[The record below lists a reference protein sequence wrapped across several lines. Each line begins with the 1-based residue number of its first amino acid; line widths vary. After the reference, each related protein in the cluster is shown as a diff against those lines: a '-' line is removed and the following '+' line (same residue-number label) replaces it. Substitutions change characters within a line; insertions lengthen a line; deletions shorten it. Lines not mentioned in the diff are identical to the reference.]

1 MYGAVVLAPA
11 AIAGS
16 ANDNRPQSGNGET
29 YDYCLLPHIRAKSS
43 RLREGRMMRAVVIG
57 GSLGGL
63 TAALVL
69 RDQGWE
75 VDVMERSPN
84 PLEGRGTGI
93 VLHPS
98 TVRYLAERVGKSIG
112 DIGLHA
118 HRLQYLGTDG
128 SIVHEQPC
136 AYRFASYFELY
147 RGLLDAFGT
156 ERYHLSNELAHLDN
170 RGDVAM
176 LSLTDG
182 QTLAADLVLCADGI
196 RSTGRRI
203 MVPDAHPR
211 YAGYVAWRGTID
223 IDQLG
228 DRSTDILLDAFTY
241 RILPRGHLLT
251 YPMPGPS
258 GSVLFNWLWYQNIA
272 PGDGLTDLLTDRNGV
287 TAELTVPPGSV
298 QKRHVEQ
305 LYSAADTQLP
315 APLAEVVQR
324 TAEPFIQVIVDL
336 EVPRM
341 AFGRSCLMGDAAFAL
356 RPHIGVGTAK
366 AADDAWQL
374 GTALLGVT
382 APYIPARLKAWETQ
396 QMPVARR
403 ALQRARVAGRS
414 LQDGTWRVGDQPP
427 FGLQLPGDSVLP
439 VAL

>member
-1 MYGAVVLAPA
+1 M
-11 AIAGS
+11 AGS
-16 ANDNRPQSGNGET
+16 ANDNRLRGGDPGRYGHAHPSPG
-29 YDYCLLPHIRAKSS
+29 RAKSS
-43 RLREGRMMRAVVIG
+43 REWEGPVMRAIVIG

-69 RDQGWE
+69 RDQGWD
-75 VDVMERSPN
+75 VDVLERSPN

-93 VLHPS
+93 VVHPT
-98 TVRYLAERVGKSIG
+98 TVRYLVERTGKSIG
-112 DIGLHA
+112 NIGLPA
-118 HRLQYLGTDG
+118 HRLQYLDTDG
-128 SIVHEQPC
+128 SIADEQPC

-156 ERYHLSNELAHLDN
+156 ERYHLSNELAHLDDH
-170 RGDVAM
+170 GDAAT

-182 QTLAADLVLCADGI
+182 QVVAADLVVCADGI

-203 MVPDAHPR
+203 MLPDAQPR

-223 IDQLG
+223 IDELG
-228 DRSTDILLDAFTY
+228 GRTACTLQDAFTY

-251 YPMPGPS
+251 YPIPGPD

-272 PGDGLTDLLTDRNGV
+272 PGNRLSDLLIDRNGFPG
-287 TAELTVPPGSV
+287 ELTVPPGAV
-298 QKRHVEQ
+298 QTRHIEQ
-305 LYSAADTQLP
+305 LHSAADTDLP

-324 TAEPFIQVIVDL
+324 TAQPFIQVIVD
-336 EVPRM
+336 VDVRRM
-341 AFGRSCLMGDAAFAL
+341 AFGRCCLVGDAAVVL

-374 GTALLGVT
+374 GTALLG
-382 APYIPARLKAWETQ
+382 ASARYIPTRLRAWETQ
-396 QMPVARR
+396 QLPVARR
-403 ALQRARVAGRS
+403 ALHRARAAGRS
-414 LQDGTWRVGDQPP
+414 LQDGTWRVGEPPP
-427 FGLQLPGDSVLP
+427 FGLLVPGDSVLP